1 VAIRSDVAIE
11 AAEVPPPHIRYR
23 RALDVRASLR
33 ELWESRQVVV
43 SLTERD
49 LRSRYSQMVLG
60 FLWTILGPLALT
72 AVITLVLNKSRVEIP
87 GGVPRPVWIYTA
99 LMPWSF
105 FAGAV
110 SSGGVSLISNNAL
123 LNKVYV
129 PREVFPISQILT
141 QIVSSTMGVSAFVAI
156 LVVYGY
162 MPKAEIYWVPLLLLI
177 GLVFAAAV
185 TVICAGLT
193 VFFRDL
199 RQAIP
204 VLLQLGLFANPIA
217 YDFARL
223 SDGWQHVVVAIN
235 PLAAVIDGMRR
246 SMLYGEAPRASLTL
260 IAAGVAVVEFVLA
273 YLAFKQMEAGFAD
286 VA

>member
-1 VAIRSDVAIE
+1 VAIE
-11 AAEVPPPHIRYR
+11 ATEVPPPQIRYR
-23 RALDVRASLR
+23 RALDMRSALK
-33 ELWESRQVVV
+33 ELWESRQVVM

-60 FLWTILGPLALT
+60 FLWTIVGPLALT
-72 AVITLVLNKSRVEIP
+72 AVITLVLNKSRVQIP

-129 PREVFPISQILT
+129 PREVFPISQILG
-141 QIVSSTMGVSAFVAI
+141 QIVSSTMGVSAFIAI
-156 LVVYGY
+156 LIGYGFT
-162 MPKAEIYWVPLLLLI
+162 PKAEIYWVAPLLVI
-177 GLVFAAAV
+177 GLVFTAAV
-185 TVICAGLT
+185 TILCAGLT

-223 SDGWQHVVVAIN
+223 SSGWQH
-235 PLAAVIDGMRR
+235 AVDHRR
-246 SMLYGEAPRASLTL
+246 ELRSR
-260 IAAGVAVVEFVLA
+260 
-273 YLAFKQMEAGFAD
+273 
-286 VA
+286 